1 MLVLSRKPGEKIS
14 VGSDVVITILSL
26 SPTRAKI
33 GVEAPDDVR
42 VRRGELV
49 ERDQL
54 VVADVGTGD
63 ATPSA

>member
-1 MLVLSRKPGEKIS
+1 MLVLSRKRGEKIS

-54 VVADVGTGD
+54 VVADATVGG